1 MDLDS
6 FMAWLHVNRQRVL
19 IAIGLLLAM
28 ILGVALYKWKK
39 TNDEVRANA
48 ALFALPSL
56 IGVTGRTDT
65 PRAEDFQ
72 KVSSEYPSSKAA
84 ERAELLAAGIM
95 FTDGKYLD
103 AQRQFSKFLEKHEGS
118 DLQSQAAIGV
128 AASLEAQGK
137 IPEAVAKYQEL
148 LVKYPAENIIS
159 PAKLTLARL
168 METQNKPGEALKLYD
183 DLARSQN
190 QYDPFAGE
198 ARERREQL
206 LEKNPGLKSKP
217 TAPAASF
224 TTTNLP
230 FPTTTPATSSVEPPL
245 LTNSIKK

>member
-1 MDLDS
+1 MV
-6 FMAWLHVNRQRVL
+6 WLHLNRQRVL
-19 IAIGLLLAM
+19 IAVALVLA
-28 ILGVALYKWKK
+28 IIVGVALYNWKK
-39 TNDEVRANA
+39 NNDEAQANA

-56 IGVTGRTDT
+56 IGVTGKSAT

-72 KVSSEYPSSKAA
+72 KVASDYPSSKAA

-95 FTDGKYLD
+95 FTDGKYTD
-103 AQRQFSKFLEKHEGS
+103 AQRQFSKFLEKYDGS

-148 LVKYPAENIIS
+148 IAKYPTENIIS

-168 METQNKPGEALKLYD
+168 METQNKPGEALKLYE
-183 DLARSQN
+183 DLARSKN

-198 ARERREQL
+198 ARERRELL
-206 LEKNPGLKSKP
+206 LEKNPSLKTKP
-217 TAPAASF
+217 SVSAANIAS
-224 TTTNLP
+224 TNLP
-230 FPTTTPATSSVEPPL
+230 FAETPIATPPQKPSL
-245 LTNSIKK
+245 LTNSVK